1 MHQYLNAI
9 GFGSMKSKKEL
20 YEILDKVEQ
29 QYTCHELVYQDEE
42 LDFCEYQKE
51 FGPGM
56 GICLCGDM
64 DSVDNFTKR
73 YYYPYFLG
81 TGITSYADITIERRM
96 DREAYVGICEDA
108 KIGITIIFYL
118 QNVPQYLK
126 EKQLSGN
133 KMNYTSVT
141 LAGLCESGTILLPV
155 KKDHSQKERQRE
167 EVYNRM
173 QLLSAAKSGDPNAIE
188 TLTLEDIDTY
198 SKVSRRLVTEDVF
211 SIVDTYIMPYSV
223 ECDRY
228 STLGEIQELHEI
240 VNEYTGENVYVMKL
254 DVNGLVFDVCVP
266 RQGLLGEPAVGRRFK
281 ANMWLQGYINY

>member
-1 MHQYLNAI
+1 MKTELIQILNSVKNGGISVEEAALKLKMTPFEDIGYAKIDMHRKIRQGAAEVIYGAGKTAEQIAGIINTMLANGQKNILITRLDRKAAEFINKSLN
-9 GFGSMKSKKEL
+9 
-20 YEILDKVEQ
+20 
-29 QYTCHELVYQDEE
+29 
-42 LDFCEYQKE
+42 
-51 FGPGM
+51 
-56 GICLCGDM
+56 
-64 DSVDNFTKR
+64 VD
-73 YYYPYFLG
+73 YH
-81 TGITSYADITIERRM
+81 
-96 DREAYVGICEDA
+96 EDA

-155 KKDHSQKERQRE
+155 KKNHSQKERQRE

-228 STLGEIQELHEI
+228 SILGEIQELHEI

>member
-1 MHQYLNAI
+1 MNLYIKAI
-9 GFGSMKSKKEL
+9 GFEQVDSDFEEQMIHAG
-20 YEILDKVEQ
+20 ILDSLEKGLVIKNN
-29 QYTCHELVYQDEE
+29 ELNRGAVIVRISESTGLYIYGRFKD
-42 LDFCEYQKE
+42 KE
-51 FGPGM
+51 FIYEYYFPFVIGRTR
-56 GICLCGDM
+56 C
-64 DSVDNFTKR
+64 DN
-73 YYYPYFLG
+73 
-81 TGITSYADITIERRM
+81 DEITIERHL
-96 DREAYVGICEDA
+96 DKESYAVVCDESKTGV
-108 KIGITIIFYL
+108 TLIFYL

-228 STLGEIQELHEI
+228 SILGEIQELHEI

>member
-1 MHQYLNAI
+1 MQ
-9 GFGSMKSKKEL
+9 KSEL
-20 YEILDKVEQ
+20 RLYF
-29 QYTCHELVYQDEE
+29 TC
-42 LDFCEYQKE
+42 K
-51 FGPGM
+51 
-56 GICLCGDM
+56 
-64 DSVDNFTKR
+64 S
-73 YYYPYFLG
+73 
-81 TGITSYADITIERRM
+81 
-96 DREAYVGICEDA
+96 
-108 KIGITIIFYL
+108 
-118 QNVPQYLK
+118 VPQYLR

-155 KKDHSQKERQRE
+155 KKNHSQKERQRE

-228 STLGEIQELHEI
+228 SILGEIQELHEI

-266 RQGLLGEPAVGRRFK
+266 RQRLLGEPAVGRRFK

>member
-1 MHQYLNAI
+1 MNLYIKAI
-9 GFGSMKSKKEL
+9 GFEQVDSDFEEQMIHEG
-20 YEILDKVEQ
+20 ILDSLEKGLVIKNN
-29 QYTCHELVYQDEE
+29 ELNRGAVIVRISESTGLYIYGRFKD
-42 LDFCEYQKE
+42 KE
-51 FGPGM
+51 FIYEYYFPFVIGRTR
-56 GICLCGDM
+56 C
-64 DSVDNFTKR
+64 DN
-73 YYYPYFLG
+73 
-81 TGITSYADITIERRM
+81 DEITIERHL
-96 DREAYVGICEDA
+96 DKESYAVVCDESKTGV
-108 KIGITIIFYL
+108 TLIFYL

-228 STLGEIQELHEI
+228 SILGEIQELHEI

-266 RQGLLGEPAVGRRFK
+266 RQRLLGEPAVGRRFK

>member
-1 MHQYLNAI
+1 M
-9 GFGSMKSKKEL
+9 E
-20 YEILDKVEQ
+20 
-29 QYTCHELVYQDEE
+29 
-42 LDFCEYQKE
+42 
-51 FGPGM
+51 
-56 GICLCGDM
+56 
-64 DSVDNFTKR
+64 
-73 YYYPYFLG
+73 
-81 TGITSYADITIERRM
+81 
-96 DREAYVGICEDA
+96 
-108 KIGITIIFYL
+108 
-118 QNVPQYLK
+118 QYLK

-228 STLGEIQELHEI
+228 SILGEIQELHEI

-281 ANMWLQGYINY
+281 ANIWLQGYINY

>member
-1 MHQYLNAI
+1 
-9 GFGSMKSKKEL
+9 
-20 YEILDKVEQ
+20 
-29 QYTCHELVYQDEE
+29 
-42 LDFCEYQKE
+42 
-51 FGPGM
+51 
-56 GICLCGDM
+56 
-64 DSVDNFTKR
+64 
-73 YYYPYFLG
+73 
-81 TGITSYADITIERRM
+81 
-96 DREAYVGICEDA
+96 
-108 KIGITIIFYL
+108 
-118 QNVPQYLK
+118 
-126 EKQLSGN
+126 
-133 KMNYTSVT
+133 MNYTSVT

-228 STLGEIQELHEI
+228 SILGEIQELHEI

-266 RQGLLGEPAVGRRFK
+266 RQRLLGEPAVGRRFK
-281 ANMWLQGYINY
+281 ANMWLQGYINF

>member
-1 MHQYLNAI
+1 MNLYIKAI
-9 GFGSMKSKKEL
+9 GFEQVDSDFEEQMIHAG
-20 YEILDKVEQ
+20 ILDSLEKGLVIKNN
-29 QYTCHELVYQDEE
+29 ELNRGAVIVRISESTGLYIYGRFKD
-42 LDFCEYQKE
+42 KE
-51 FGPGM
+51 FIYEYYFPFVIGRTR
-56 GICLCGDM
+56 C
-64 DSVDNFTKR
+64 DN
-73 YYYPYFLG
+73 
-81 TGITSYADITIERRM
+81 DEITIERHL
-96 DREAYVGICEDA
+96 DKESYAVVCDESKTGV
-108 KIGITIIFYL
+108 TLIFYL

-155 KKDHSQKERQRE
+155 KKNHSQKERQRE

-228 STLGEIQELHEI
+228 SILGEIQELHEI

-266 RQGLLGEPAVGRRFK
+266 RQRLLGEPAVGRRFK

>member
-1 MHQYLNAI
+1 MQISRL
-9 GFGSMKSKKEL
+9 SS
-20 YEILDKVEQ
+20 
-29 QYTCHELVYQDEE
+29 
-42 LDFCEYQKE
+42 
-51 FGPGM
+51 
-56 GICLCGDM
+56 
-64 DSVDNFTKR
+64 
-73 YYYPYFLG
+73 
-81 TGITSYADITIERRM
+81 RM

-228 STLGEIQELHEI
+228 SILGEIQELHEI

-254 DVNGLVFDVCVP
+254 DVNGLVFDICVP

>member
-1 MHQYLNAI
+1 
-9 GFGSMKSKKEL
+9 
-20 YEILDKVEQ
+20 
-29 QYTCHELVYQDEE
+29 
-42 LDFCEYQKE
+42 
-51 FGPGM
+51 M

-228 STLGEIQELHEI
+228 SILGEIQELHEI
-240 VNEYTGENVYVMKL
+240 VNEYTGDNVYVMKL

-266 RQGLLGEPAVGRRFK
+266 RQRLLGEPAVGRRFK

>member
-1 MHQYLNAI
+1 
-9 GFGSMKSKKEL
+9 
-20 YEILDKVEQ
+20 
-29 QYTCHELVYQDEE
+29 
-42 LDFCEYQKE
+42 
-51 FGPGM
+51 
-56 GICLCGDM
+56 
-64 DSVDNFTKR
+64 
-73 YYYPYFLG
+73 
-81 TGITSYADITIERRM
+81 
-96 DREAYVGICEDA
+96 
-108 KIGITIIFYL
+108 
-118 QNVPQYLK
+118 
-126 EKQLSGN
+126 
-133 KMNYTSVT
+133 
-141 LAGLCESGTILLPV
+141 
-155 KKDHSQKERQRE
+155 
-167 EVYNRM
+167 M

-228 STLGEIQELHEI
+228 SILGEIQELHEI

>member
-1 MHQYLNAI
+1 MQ
-9 GFGSMKSKKEL
+9 
-20 YEILDKVEQ
+20 
-29 QYTCHELVYQDEE
+29 
-42 LDFCEYQKE
+42 
-51 FGPGM
+51 
-56 GICLCGDM
+56 
-64 DSVDNFTKR
+64 
-73 YYYPYFLG
+73 
-81 TGITSYADITIERRM
+81 DITIERRM

-126 EKQLSGN
+126 EKQLSGKQDELYICN
-133 KMNYTSVT
+133 TCRIMRVRDYIV
-141 LAGLCESGTILLPV
+141 AG
-155 KKDHSQKERQRE
+155 KERSFTKRTTERE

-228 STLGEIQELHEI
+228 SILGEIQEFHEI

>member
-56 GICLCGDM
+56 GICLYGDM
-64 DSVDNFTKR
+64 D
-73 YYYPYFLG
+73 
-81 TGITSYADITIERRM
+81 SYADITIERRM

-228 STLGEIQELHEI
+228 SILGEIQELHEI

>member
-126 EKQLSGN
+126 E
-133 KMNYTSVT
+133 
-141 LAGLCESGTILLPV
+141 
-155 KKDHSQKERQRE
+155 
-167 EVYNRM
+167 
-173 QLLSAAKSGDPNAIE
+173 AIE
-188 TLTLEDIDTY
+188 
-198 SKVSRRLVTEDVF
+198 R
-211 SIVDTYIMPYSV
+211 
-223 ECDRY
+223 
-228 STLGEIQELHEI
+228 
-240 VNEYTGENVYVMKL
+240 
-254 DVNGLVFDVCVP
+254 
-266 RQGLLGEPAVGRRFK
+266 
-281 ANMWLQGYINY
+281 